1 MLTFWRG
8 IVGVLQCYGPQYTD
22 HSLVIFCPYFKAN
35 ILLICLILLR
45 REALELKAAY
55 HCYSVMDYIVL
66 NGHQSVMYIHAQSRA
81 HTQLFLP
88 TRVY

>member
-8 IVGVLQCYGPQYTD
+8 IVGVLQGYGPRYTD
-22 HSLVIFCPYFKAN
+22 HSLVIFCPYFKAKT
-35 ILLICLILLR
+35 LLISLILLR
-45 REALELKAAY
+45 RESLELNAAY
-55 HCYSVMDYIVL
+55 HCCSVMDYIIL

-88 TRVY
+88 MRVY